1 MIGARPCRRVWC
13 AVSAVGDSFAP
24 VGCDAVHGA
33 PVAGGV
39 LRLVRRRHGTG
50 SPGLDGC
57 QSFCRVRVAPRCGVF
72 LFSTT
77 TLAGPA
83 TLVPDQLSEALWKNV
98 LYLATAAAIM
108 APLVLRGKE
117 SLPDAS
123 ISTTVAEL
131 PETASVEQA
140 VSVRE
145 PATRA
150 ASASLAVLCVVLM
163 MITLKLRD
171 PRPLESRWEVPV
183 NAKSADQ
190 RIRARCAMPV
200 NESRSISPEWMARW
214 SLLTTTGQLLH
225 RTRFWQHRD
234 FGVAV
239 AIRRPA
245 SGERVSAS

>member
-1 MIGARPCRRVWC
+1 MLGLVVGFGVLSPLWAILSHQWDAMPYMARLW
-13 AVSAVGDSFAP
+13 P
-24 VGCDAVHGA
+24 VGYFDWFAAGMALAVLAWMGA
-33 PVAGGV
+33 KVSVAFAWP
-39 LRLVRRRHGTG
+39 LAAA
-50 SPGLDGC
+50 
-57 QSFCRVRVAPRCGVF
+57 FF

-117 SLPDAS
+117 PLPDAS

-200 NESRSISPEWMARW
+200 NESRSMSPEWMARW